1 MATRLGLHTKA
12 VVVDRTRAFVG
23 SPNVDPRS
31 MVLNTELGV
40 VGDGPELAA
49 RVAALINRDISP
61 ANAWHVTMDEEGWLT
76 WTSRDEVVHRQ
87 PAQNFL
93 QRAIEFLLN
102 LLPIK
107 DQA

>member
-1 MATRLGLHTKA
+1 
-12 VVVDRTRAFVG
+12 
-23 SPNVDPRS
+23 
-31 MVLNTELGV
+31 
-40 VGDGPELAA
+40 VGDGPEFAA

-61 ANAWHVTMDEEGWLT
+61 ANAWRVTMDEEGWLT
-76 WTSRDEVVHRQ
+76 WTSGEGVVSRQ

>member
-1 MATRLGLHTKA
+1 
-12 VVVDRTRAFVG
+12 
-23 SPNVDPRS
+23 
-31 MVLNTELGV
+31 
-40 VGDGPELAA
+40 
-49 RVAALINRDISP
+49 
-61 ANAWHVTMDEEGWLT
+61 MDEEGWLT
-76 WTSRDEVVHRQ
+76 WTSGDEVVSRQ